1 MVGKVRAYKRDV
13 VPGRIGGLNMA
24 SEDRG
29 LYRLRTASDAPY
41 MGTYGYGRHETWL
54 GKLGT
59 AVGALARVTLATMI
73 LSVWL
78 AAIYLYRDTPTQ
90 VFGIGTGWLSVS
102 HVMVPLGFYC
112 VFMTNRR
119 YGPAY
124 AFAQVVTTLALAAGL
139 VLFARDSLSQVIPLD
154 RIPSVREAVAFGGA
168 FFLASFVAIVAFD
181 GARGPRWWT
190 APLIGFWAAAIVF
203 ATAFFAGYYS
213 GTSATWLGE
222 GLQYMGLIAG
232 EGVVLLVPFWAMRR
246 IVPPVSG
253 FGGY

>member
-1 MVGKVRAYKRDV
+1 VRAYKRDV

-29 LYRLRTASDAPY
+29 PYRLRMASDAPY
-41 MGTYGYGRHETWL
+41 MGTYYGRHDSWL
-54 GKLGT
+54 EKLG
-59 AVGALARVTLATMI
+59 ALVGAVARLTFATLI
-73 LSVWL
+73 LSAWM
-78 AAIYLYRDTPTQ
+78 AAIYLYRNTPTE

-102 HVMVPLGFYC
+102 HVIVPLGFYC

-124 AFAQVVTTLALAAGL
+124 AFAQVVTTLALVAGL
-139 VLFARDSLSQVIPLD
+139 VVFARDTLSQIIPLD
-154 RIPSVREAVAFGGA
+154 SVPSVREAAAFGGS

-190 APLIGFWAAAIVF
+190 APLIGFLAAAIVF
-203 ATAFFAGYYS
+203 AMAFFIGFHAGS
-213 GTSATWLGE
+213 SATWLDE
-222 GLQYMGLIAG
+222 AVQYMGLMAG
-232 EGVVLLVPFWAMRR
+232 EGLVLLIPFWAMRR
-246 IVPPVSG
+246 VVPPVSG